1 MKETNGSLTK
11 DLKYWEIHKDVMV
24 LSDGCFVPAI
34 ELELLSSDL
43 KSSTELERHNEILS
57 QMLRY
62 AAPEGESLTL
72 TINTRK
78 SDTAITQA
86 YQQQLTAREKIART
100 ITDDRIAHLQDLQSS
115 GRLFEHRAYLST
127 VYRPSRKRRRNPFNH
142 FLGGKDKYQSLT
154 RMELIQ
160 RRSQAHQLRDKLLR
174 YCIQAG
180 FETRPLAAQE
190 LFEVPYRYFNP
201 GCSVP
206 TNKES
211 NDYYPRRFLKYFPE
225 FSPATLRRQVA
236 ESDLDNNPYDHLW
249 LSGHYVVGLTMEKL
263 PDDVTYPSLISSLLT
278 LPCEKWLILTME
290 HVPFAAQLNAFKFK
304 ARLFRGFTSETGDDV
319 DPTNESSFNT
329 YRQAIA
335 HMNVDNSH
343 VYRIGLTIFIYA
355 KELAEAEHWLEQAQ
369 VMASEM
375 QGAKFMRERAGLSK
389 RFRTLAPF
397 AGGMNDIADLVF
409 QENAADFVPLMGPYL
424 GNIKEPDVLYQTR
437 YDTPMGLTVFDGSC
451 KNWNG
456 IIVGATRSGKSFNA
470 NDILAGVL
478 RRDDVDAIIIDKGRS
493 FRETVKLYG
502 GAYIEVEKEAIN
514 PFDLPANE
522 WQVSEQQLSLLNAL
536 YKIMIKSNRE
546 NERSEEEALLKAA
559 TQQLYRKFT
568 INDGEQKVFKGA
580 RLEDLIKILPTMQQ
594 VGTHPITP
602 EQRAIANN
610 LVLRLSN
617 WIGRD
622 LKGQFINAA
631 TTVDLKARVLCFETA
646 GLENHPDL
654 YEVALMLINHLIWK
668 RLKEDRSRQMFI
680 LEDEFAMQ
688 LKNPYATA
696 VADEISRTAPKYGAA
711 FWLISQSLKDFDS
724 PVARALLT
732 NTTFHLFYP
741 TPSEEHLIQG
751 LFELPDHTMQLYR
764 TLGGHIG
771 EYREALLMIRKE
783 SGVKEGGIVVVRPTP
798 KTYWAYTTHNREVAI
813 KEKIIAKHGV
823 ILKLRLTSLL
833 ESIRK
838 DSNHE
843 KNATAFI
850 CHQ

>member
-1 MKETNGSLTK
+1 MKNTNGSLTK
-11 DLKYWEIHKDVMV
+11 DLKYWEIYQDVMV
-24 LSDGCFVPAI
+24 LSDGCFVSVI
-34 ELELLSSDL
+34 GLELPSSDL
-43 KSSTELERHNEILS
+43 KSSSEIDHHNAVLA

-62 AAPEGESLTL
+62 AAPEGEPLTL
-72 TINTRK
+72 TIHTRK

-86 YQQQLTAREKIART
+86 YQQQLTAKEKIART
-100 ITDDRIAHLQDLQSS
+100 ITDDRMAHLQSLRSS

-127 VYRPSRKRRRNPFNH
+127 VYRPSRKRKKHPFNRL
-142 FLGGKDKYQSLT
+142 LGRKDKYQSLT

-160 RRSQAHQLRDKLLR
+160 RRSQAHQLRDKLMR
-174 YCIQAG
+174 YCVQAG
-180 FETRPLAAQE
+180 FETRPLATQE

-201 GCSVP
+201 GCPVP
-206 TNKES
+206 TYQAS
-211 NDYYPRRFLKYFPE
+211 NDYYPERFLKYFPE
-225 FSPATLRRQVA
+225 FSPTTLRRQVA
-236 ESDLDNNPYDHLW
+236 DSDLDNNPYDHLW

-335 HMNVDNSH
+335 HMSVDNSH
-343 VYRIGLTIFIYA
+343 VYRIGLTLFIYA
-355 KELAEAEHWLEQAQ
+355 KELAEAERYLEQAQ
-369 VMASEM
+369 VVASEM

-409 QENAADFVPLMGPYL
+409 QENAADFVPLMGPYR
-424 GNIKEPDVLYQTR
+424 GNTTSPDVLYQTR
-437 YDTPMGLTVFDGSC
+437 YDTPVGLTVFDKSC

-456 IIVGATRSGKSFNA
+456 IIVGAARSGKSFHA
-470 NDILAGVL
+470 NDLLAGVL
-478 RRDDVDAIIIDKGRS
+478 RRDDVDAIIIDKGGS
-493 FRETVKLYG
+493 FRETVKLYD
-502 GAYIEVEKEAIN
+502 GAYIEVEKESIN
-514 PFDLPANE
+514 PFDLPEGE
-522 WQVSEQQLSLLNAL
+522 WQVSEGQLSLLNAL
-536 YKIMIKSNRE
+536 YKVMIKSNKDS
-546 NERSEEEALLKAA
+546 ERSEEEALLKAA

-568 INDGEQKVFKGA
+568 VDNGVQKEFKGA
-580 RLEDLIKILPTMQQ
+580 RLEDIIKILPTMQQ
-594 VGTHPITP
+594 VGTNPITP

-617 WIGRD
+617 WTSKD
-622 LKGQFINAA
+622 LKGQFVNG
-631 TTVDLKARVLCFETA
+631 TTSVDLRARVICFETA

-668 RLKEDRSRQMFI
+668 RLKEDRGRQMFI

-711 FWLISQSLKDFDS
+711 FWLISQSLKDFDN

-741 TPSEEHLIQG
+741 TPSEEHLIQD
-751 LFELPDHTMQLYR
+751 LFELPDHTMQQYR

-771 EYREALLMIRKE
+771 EYREALLVIRKE
-783 SGVKEGGIVVVRPTP
+783 SGVKEGGVIVVRPTP
-798 KTYWAYTTHNREVAI
+798 KSYWAYTTHNREVAI
-813 KEKIIAKHGV
+813 KEKMIAHFDGD
-823 ILKLRLTSLL
+823 IETAL
-833 ESIRK
+833 EQLAK
-838 DSNHE
+838 E
-843 KNATAFI
+843 YPKGLQT
-850 CHQ
+850 

>member
-1 MKETNGSLTK
+1 MKDTNGSLTK
-11 DLKYWEIHKDVMV
+11 DLKYWEIYKDVMV
-24 LSDGCFVPAI
+24 LSDGCFVPVI
-34 ELELLSSDL
+34 GLELPSSDL
-43 KSSTELERHNEILS
+43 KSSTELDRHNEILS

-62 AAPEGESLTL
+62 GAPEGEPLTL
-72 TINTRK
+72 IIHTRK
-78 SDTAITQA
+78 SNNAITQA
-86 YQQQLTAREKIART
+86 YQQQLTAKEKIART
-100 ITDDRIAHLQDLQSS
+100 ITDDRIAHLQVLQSS
-115 GRLFEHRAYLST
+115 KRLFEHRAYLST
-127 VYRPSRKRRRNPFNH
+127 VYRPSSSRKKNPLNQ
-142 FLGGKDKYQSLT
+142 FLGRKYKYQSLT

-180 FETRPLAAQE
+180 FETRPLTMQE
-190 LFEVPYRYFNP
+190 LFEMPYRYFNP
-201 GCSVP
+201 GCPVP
-206 TNKES
+206 TYKEP
-211 NDYYPRRFLKYFPE
+211 NDFYPERFLEYFPE
-225 FSPATLRRQVA
+225 FTPTTLRRQVA

-263 PDDVTYPSLISSLLT
+263 PDDVTYPSLINSLLT

-290 HVPFAAQLNAFKFK
+290 HVPFAKQLNAFKFK
-304 ARLFRGFTSETGDDV
+304 ARLFRGFTSATGDDV

-329 YRQAIA
+329 YRQAIG
-335 HMNVDNSH
+335 HMNDDNSH
-343 VYRIGLTIFIYA
+343 VYRVGLSMFIYA
-355 KELAEAEHWLEQAQ
+355 RELAEAEHWLEQAQ

-375 QGAKFMRERAGLSK
+375 QGAKFMRERVGLSK
-389 RFRTLAPF
+389 RFRKLAPF
-397 AGGMNDIADLVF
+397 AGGISDVADLVF
-409 QENAADFVPLMGPYL
+409 QENAADFVPLMGPYQ
-424 GNIKEPDVLYQTR
+424 GNTSEPDVLYQTR
-437 YDTPMGLTVFDGSC
+437 YDTPMGLAVFDQSC

-456 IIVGATRSGKSFNA
+456 IIVGAARSGKSFHA

-478 RRDDVDAIIIDKGRS
+478 RRNDVDAIIIDKGGS
-493 FRETVKLYG
+493 FREMVKLYG

-514 PFDLPANE
+514 PFDLPEGE
-522 WQVSEQQLSLLNAL
+522 WQVSEEQLSLLNSL
-536 YKIMIKSNRE
+536 YQVMIKRSKE
-546 NERSEEEALLKAA
+546 SAESEEEALLKAA

-568 INDGEQKVFKGA
+568 VDDGQQKIFKGA
-580 RLEDLIKILPTMQQ
+580 KLEDLIKILPTMQQ
-594 VGTHPITP
+594 VGSHPITP

-617 WIGRD
+617 WTGGD
-622 LKGQFINAA
+622 LKGQFVNQK
-631 TTVDLKARVLCFETA
+631 TTVDLKARVRCFETA

-668 RLKEDRSRQMFI
+668 RLKEDRGRQMFI

-688 LKNPYATA
+688 LKNPYAIV

-711 FWLISQSLKDFDS
+711 FWLISQSLKDFDN

-741 TPSEEHLIQG
+741 TPSEEHLIQS

-771 EYREALLMIRKE
+771 DYREALLMIRKE

-813 KEKIIAKHGV
+813 KEKIIAKHGGD
-823 ILKLRLTSLL
+823 IEAAL
-833 ESIRK
+833 EELAREYPKGLQS
-838 DSNHE
+838 
-843 KNATAFI
+843 
-850 CHQ
+850 

>member
-1 MKETNGSLTK
+1 MKDTNGSLTK
-11 DLKYWEIHKDVMV
+11 DLKYWEIYKDVMV
-24 LSDGCFVPAI
+24 LSDGCFVPVI
-34 ELELLSSDL
+34 GLELPSSDL
-43 KSSTELERHNEILS
+43 KSSSELEHHNEMLS

-62 AAPEGESLTL
+62 AAPEGEPLTL
-72 TINTRK
+72 TIHTRK

-86 YQQQLTAREKIART
+86 YQQQLTAKEKISRT
-100 ITDDRIAHLQDLQSS
+100 ITDDRINLLTSLENS

-127 VYRPSRKRRRNPFNH
+127 VFRPSRRRKNPFNH
-142 FLGGKDKYQSLT
+142 LLGRKNKYQSLT

-160 RRSQAHQLRDKLLR
+160 RRSQAHQLRDKLMR
-174 YCIQAG
+174 HCIHAG
-180 FETRPLAAQE
+180 FETRPLAMQE

-201 GCSVP
+201 HCPVP
-206 TNKES
+206 TYKEPS
-211 NDYYPRRFLKYFPE
+211 DYYPERLLKYFPE
-225 FSPATLRRQVA
+225 FSPTTLRRQLA

-278 LPCEKWLILTME
+278 LPCEKWLMLTME
-290 HVPFAAQLNAFKFK
+290 HVPFAKQLNAFKFK
-304 ARLFRGFTSETGDDV
+304 ARLFRGFSSETGDDV

-329 YRQAIA
+329 YRQAIG
-335 HMNVDNSH
+335 HMQVDNSH
-343 VYRIGLTIFIYA
+343 IYRVGLTLFIYA
-355 KELAEAEHWLEQAQ
+355 KELVEAEHYLEQAQ

-424 GNIKEPDVLYQTR
+424 GNTTEPDVLYQTR

-456 IIVGATRSGKSFNA
+456 IIVGAARSGKSFHA

-478 RRDDVDAIIIDKGRS
+478 RREDVDAIIIDKGGS
-493 FRETVKLYG
+493 FRETVKLYD

-514 PFDLPANE
+514 PFDLPTGG
-522 WQVSEQQLSLLNAL
+522 WQVSEGQLSLLNSL
-536 YKIMIKSNRE
+536 YKVMIKSHE
-546 NERSEEEALLKAA
+546 TGERSAEEALLKAA

-568 INDGEQKVFKGA
+568 VDDGEQKVFKGA
-580 RLEDLIKILPTMQQ
+580 KLEDLIKILPTMQQ
-594 VGTHPITP
+594 VGSHPITS
-602 EQRAIANN
+602 EQRTIANN

-617 WIGRD
+617 WTGGD
-622 LKGQFINAA
+622 LKGQFVNGT
-631 TTVDLKARVLCFETA
+631 TTVDLNARVLCFETA

-668 RLKEDRSRQMFI
+668 RLKEDRGKQMFI

-711 FWLISQSLKDFDS
+711 FWLISQSLKDFDN

-741 TPSEEHLIQG
+741 TPSEEHLIQD
-751 LFELPDHTMQLYR
+751 LFELPDHTMGLYR

-771 EYREALLMIRKE
+771 DYREALLMIRKE
-783 SGVKEGGIVVVRPTP
+783 SGIKEGGIVVVRPTP
-798 KTYWAYTTHNREVAI
+798 KTYWAYTTHNREVAV
-813 KEKIIAKHGV
+813 KEKIIAKHGGD
-823 ILKLRLTSLL
+823 IEAALDELAREYPKGLQS
-833 ESIRK
+833 
-838 DSNHE
+838 
-843 KNATAFI
+843 
-850 CHQ
+850 

>member
-1 MKETNGSLTK
+1 MKSIEGSLTK
-11 DLKYWEIHKDVMV
+11 DLKYWEIYKDVMV
-24 LSDGCFVPAI
+24 LSDGCFVPVI
-34 ELELLSSDL
+34 GLELPSSDL
-43 KSSTELERHNEILS
+43 KSSNELDRHNEILS

-62 AAPEGESLTL
+62 ATPEGEPLTL
-72 TINTRK
+72 TIHTRK
-78 SDTAITQA
+78 SDPTVTQA
-86 YQQQLTAREKIART
+86 YQHQLTAREKIAQT
-100 ITDDRIAHLQDLQSS
+100 ITEDRIAYLQTLQSS

-127 VYRPSRKRRRNPFNH
+127 IYRPKGKRGKNPLNQL
-142 FLGGKDKYQSLT
+142 LGRKDKYQSLT

-180 FETRPLAAQE
+180 FEARALARQE

-201 GCSVP
+201 ACPVP
-206 TNKES
+206 VYKEP
-211 NDYYPRRFLKYFPE
+211 NDYYPTRFLEYFPE
-225 FSPATLRRQVA
+225 FSPTTLRRQVA
-236 ESDLDNNPYDHLW
+236 DSDLDNNQYDHLW
-249 LSGHYVVGLTMEKL
+249 ISGHYVVGLTMEKL

-278 LPCEKWLILTME
+278 LPCEKWLVLTME
-290 HVPFAAQLNAFKFK
+290 HIPFAKQLNAFKLK
-304 ARLFRGFTSETGDDV
+304 ARIFRGFTSETGDDV
-319 DPTNESSFNT
+319 DPTNESSFDT
-329 YRQAIA
+329 YRQAVA

-343 VYRIGLTIFIYA
+343 VYRVGLTLFIYA
-355 KELAEAEHWLEQAQ
+355 KELKEVEHWLEQAQ

-375 QGAKFMRERAGLSK
+375 QGAKFMRERVGLSK

-397 AGGMNDIADLVF
+397 AGGMSDIADLVF
-409 QENAADFVPLMGPYL
+409 QENAADFVPLMGPYK
-424 GNIKEPDVLYQTR
+424 GNTKEPDVLYQTR
-437 YDTPMGLTVFDGSC
+437 YDTPMGLTVFDQSC

-456 IIVGATRSGKSFNA
+456 IIVGAARSGKSFHA

-478 RRDDVDAIIIDKGRS
+478 RRDDVDAIIIDKGGS

-514 PFDLPANE
+514 PFDLPSGE
-522 WQVSEQQLSLLNAL
+522 WQVSEQQLSLLNSL
-536 YKIMIKSNRE
+536 YQVMIKRSKQGE
-546 NERSEEEALLKAA
+546 ESEEEALLKAA

-568 INDGEQKVFKGA
+568 TDDGEQKVFKGA
-580 RLEDLIKILPTMQQ
+580 KLEDLIKILPTMQQ
-594 VGTHPITP
+594 VGSHLITP

-617 WIGRD
+617 WTGGD
-622 LKGQFINAA
+622 LKGQFVNQK
-631 TTVDLKARVLCFETA
+631 TTIDLKARVICFETA

-654 YEVALMLINHLIWK
+654 YEVALMLINSLIWK
-668 RLKEDRSRQMFI
+668 RLKADRSRQMFI

-711 FWLISQSLKDFDS
+711 FWLISQSLKDFDD

-741 TPSEEHLIQG
+741 TPSEENLIQD

-771 EYREALLMIRKE
+771 DYREALLMIRKE
-783 SGVKEGGIVVVRPTP
+783 SGVKEGGVIVVRPTP
-798 KTYWAYTTHNREVAI
+798 KSYWAYTTHNREVAI
-813 KEKIIAKHGV
+813 KEKIIAKYGGDIEAALDELAREYPKGV
-823 ILKLRLTSLL
+823 QT
-833 ESIRK
+833 
-838 DSNHE
+838 
-843 KNATAFI
+843 
-850 CHQ
+850 

>member
-1 MKETNGSLTK
+1 
-11 DLKYWEIHKDVMV
+11 
-24 LSDGCFVPAI
+24 
-34 ELELLSSDL
+34 
-43 KSSTELERHNEILS
+43 
-57 QMLRY
+57 
-62 AAPEGESLTL
+62 
-72 TINTRK
+72 
-78 SDTAITQA
+78 
-86 YQQQLTAREKIART
+86 
-100 ITDDRIAHLQDLQSS
+100 
-115 GRLFEHRAYLST
+115 
-127 VYRPSRKRRRNPFNH
+127 
-142 FLGGKDKYQSLT
+142 
-154 RMELIQ
+154 
-160 RRSQAHQLRDKLLR
+160 
-174 YCIQAG
+174 
-180 FETRPLAAQE
+180 
-190 LFEVPYRYFNP
+190 
-201 GCSVP
+201 VP
-206 TNKES
+206 TYKES
-211 NDYYPRRFLKYFPE
+211 SDYYPEWVLSYFPE
-225 FSPATLRRQVA
+225 FSPITLRRQVA
-236 ESDLDNNPYDHLW
+236 ESDLDNNPYDHFW

-263 PDDVTYPSLISSLLT
+263 PDDVTYPSLINSLLN
-278 LPCEKWLILTME
+278 LSCEKWLVLTME

-343 VYRIGLTIFIYA
+343 VYRIGLTLFIYA
-355 KELAEAEHWLEQAQ
+355 NELAEAEHYLEQAQ

-409 QENAADFVPLMGPYL
+409 QENAADFVPLMGPYK

-437 YDTPMGLTVFDGSC
+437 YDTPVGLTVFDQAC

-456 IIVGATRSGKSFNA
+456 IIVGAARSGKSFHA

-478 RRDDVDAIIIDKGRS
+478 RRDDVDAIIIDKGGS
-493 FRETVKLYG
+493 FRETVKLYD

-514 PFDLPANE
+514 PFDLPTGE
-522 WQVSEQQLSLLNAL
+522 WQVSEGQLSLLNAL
-536 YKIMIKSNRE
+536 YKVMIKGNETR
-546 NERSEEEALLKAA
+546 ERSEEEALLKAA

-568 INDGEQKVFKGA
+568 VDDGLQKVFKGA
-580 RLEDLIKILPTMQQ
+580 KLEDLIKILPTMQQ

-602 EQRAIANN
+602 EQRTIANN

-617 WIGRD
+617 WTGGD
-622 LKGQFINAA
+622 LKGQFVNAS
-631 TTVDLKARVLCFETA
+631 TSVNLKARVICFETA

-668 RLKEDRSRQMFI
+668 RLKEDRGRQMFI

-688 LKNPYATA
+688 LKNPYAA

-711 FWLISQSLKDFDS
+711 FWLISQSLKDFDN

-741 TPSEEHLIQG
+741 TPSEEHLIQD

-771 EYREALLMIRKE
+771 DYREALLMIRKE
-783 SGVKEGGIVVVRPTP
+783 SGVKEGGVVVVRPTP

-813 KEKIIAKHGV
+813 KEKIIAKYEGD
-823 ILKLRLTSLL
+823 IKAAL
-833 ESIRK
+833 EELAQAYPKGLQR
-838 DSNHE
+838 
-843 KNATAFI
+843 
-850 CHQ
+850 